1 MRDEVVIGGEL
12 ILENNIDG
20 DCNLENLVDGE
31 TGIFTVLR
39 PATYEGETTVIP
51 NTQQQVLQTAG
62 LMMEN
67 NVTVEAV
74 PAGSATTPKTMIT
87 VKPDVRVDERGLVRV
102 GVSGN
107 ESITPEVVPGYV
119 DRGTAGNVEVDG
131 SAELQLDI
139 EAGKTVTPGI
149 SQQTAVAV
157 GKFTTG
163 NILVG
168 PITLKDILLRPDAEL
183 VRSWSLD
190 SLVVD
195 DESKTIPGYSTSA
208 QTVIAAENLSP
219 QITLD
224 YANYKYY
231 VVERFLTIPIYNTS
245 IKEKGRPDSCMTS
258 YLCEIVELEQNVLR
272 SVDGSPAYASRSV
285 AIAGQTVTRAPY
297 WSAASTM
304 GIYTATTYT
313 VGQVVSAPT
322 VSSGKLTV
330 IAPSL
335 QMRGSTTYFTSS
347 AWGKITD
354 IRRQYVIE
362 VWRVPKED
370 LNVEGWGSY
379 QNALKIANCIN
390 GTTNKLV

>member
-74 PAGSATTPKTMIT
+74 PAGSAATPKTMIT

-149 SQQTAVAV
+149 SQQTAVAA

-190 SLVVD
+190 SLVHE

-208 QTVIAAENLSP
+208 QTVVAAVNLSP

-231 VVERFLTIPIYNTS
+231 VVERFLTIPVYNTDV
-245 IKEKGRPDSCMTS
+245 KEKGRPDSCMTS
-258 YLCEIVELEQNVLR
+258 YLYEIVELEPNVLR

-285 AIAGQTVTRAPY
+285 AIAGQNVTRAPY

-313 VGQVVSAPT
+313 ASQVASTPT

-362 VWRVPKED
+362 VWQVPKED

>member
-1 MRDEVVIGGEL
+1 MRDEVVIGGDL

-20 DCNLENLVDGE
+20 DCNLENMVDGDP
-31 TGIFTVLR
+31 GIFTVLR

-74 PAGSATTPKTMIT
+74 PAGSAATPKTMIT

-102 GVSGN
+102 GVSEK

-139 EAGKTVTPGI
+139 EAGKTVTPGT
-149 SQQTAVAV
+149 SQQTAVAA

-190 SLVVD
+190 SLVHD

-231 VVERFLTIPIYNTS
+231 VVERFLTIPIYNTTT
-245 IKEKGRPDSCMTS
+245 KEKGRPDCCLSS
-258 YLCEIVELEQNVLR
+258 YLYEIVELEPNTLR

-285 AIAGQTVTRAPY
+285 AVAGQTVTRAPY

-313 VGQVVSAPT
+313 ASQVASTPT